1 MSTKN
6 YAVIGHPISHSLSPF
21 IHELLFGLDHIDA
34 SYVALDICDL
44 ESEYDEKLSVLSGY
58 NVTIPYKIDIIKKLS
73 KISEKA
79 FLCNSVNTVKN
90 GEIAEGF
97 TTDGYGFSQAVKA
110 KTGGVLPKDVLIYG
124 YGGAARAIA
133 FECLEHGCNISF
145 SVRESSIDN
154 CNKLKDEIFEKL
166 SVTVNVY
173 SLYDIPKDKN
183 FSLLVNATPVGMH
196 PNIDACV
203 ASDEIIQNAEAVFD
217 AVYNPLETL
226 LLKKAKEYE
235 KIAIGSVEML
245 VYQAAKAHE
254 IWVDGKYTDAQ
265 LLSIC
270 EKVKDKLQNR

>member
-1 MSTKN
+1 MSN
-6 YAVIGHPISHSLSPF
+6 QQYAVIGHPISHSLSPF
-21 IHELLFGLDHIDA
+21 IHELLFKIDNIDA

-44 ESEYDEKLSVLSGY
+44 ENEYDKKLKTLSGY
-58 NVTIPYKIDIIKKLS
+58 NVTIPYKIDIIRKLS

-79 FLCNSVNTVKN
+79 SLCNSVNTVKN
-90 GEIAEGF
+90 GEISEGF
-97 TTDGYGFSQAVKA
+97 TTDGYGFCEAVKA
-110 KTGGVLPKDVLIYG
+110 KTNGVLPKDVLIYG

-145 SVRESSIDN
+145 AVRESSIEN
-154 CNKLKDEIFEKL
+154 CKQLQNEIFEKL

-173 SLYDIPKDKN
+173 SLYDIPKNKN

-203 ASDEIIQNAEAVFD
+203 ASDDIIKNAEAVFD

-226 LLKKAKEYE
+226 LLKKAKEYK

-254 IWVDGKYTDAQ
+254 IWVDGKYTDEQ
-265 LLSIC
+265 LQEIC

>member
-1 MSTKN
+1 MSNRK

-21 IHELLFGLDHIDA
+21 IHELLFKIDDIDA

-44 ESEYDEKLSVLSGY
+44 ENEYEKKLKPLSGY
-58 NVTIPYKIDIIKKLS
+58 NVTIPYKIDIIRKLS

-79 FLCNSVNTVKN
+79 SLCNSVNTVKN
-90 GEIAEGF
+90 GEITEGF

-145 SVRESSIDN
+145 AVRESSIGN
-154 CNKLKDEIFEKL
+154 CKLLQDEIFEKL

-173 SLYDIPKDKN
+173 SLYDIPKEKK

-196 PNIDACV
+196 PNVDSCV
-203 ASDEIIQNAEAVFD
+203 ADDDIIKNAEAVFD

-226 LLKKAKEYE
+226 LLKKAKDY
-235 KIAIGSVEML
+235 KKVAIGSVEML

-254 IWVDGKYTDAQ
+254 IWVDGKYSDEQ
-265 LLSIC
+265 LQQIC
-270 EKVKDKLQNR
+270 EKVKEKLKNR

>member
-1 MSTKN
+1 MNNRK

-21 IHELLFGLDHIDA
+21 IHELLFKIDKIDA
-34 SYVALDICDL
+34 SYEAIDICDL
-44 ESEYDEKLSVLSGY
+44 ENEYDEKLRPLSGY
-58 NVTIPYKIDIIKKLS
+58 NVTIPYKIDIINKLS
-73 KISEKA
+73 QISEKA
-79 FLCNSVNTVKN
+79 SLCNSVNTVKN
-90 GEIAEGF
+90 DDTAQGF

-110 KTGGVLPKDVLIYG
+110 KTGGIMPKDVLIYG

-133 FECLEHGCNISF
+133 FECLEQGCTISF
-145 SVRESSIDN
+145 AVRESSMEN
-154 CNKLKDEIFEKL
+154 CKELQSEIFEKL

-196 PNIDACV
+196 PNVDACV
-203 ASDEIIQNAEAVFD
+203 ASDEIIKNAEAVFD

-226 LLKKAKEYE
+226 LLKKAKNYG
-235 KIAIGSVEML
+235 KIAIDSVEML

-254 IWVDGKYTDAQ
+254 IWVDGKYTDEQ
-265 LLSIC
+265 LVKIC

>member
-6 YAVIGHPISHSLSPF
+6 YAVIGHPIAHSLSPF
-21 IHELLFGLDHIDA
+21 IHELLFKIDKIDA

-44 ESEYDEKLSVLSGY
+44 ENEYEEKLSTLCGY

-79 FLCNSVNTVKN
+79 LLCNSVNTVKN
-90 GEIAEGF
+90 GEYSQGF
-97 TTDGYGFSQAVKA
+97 TTDGYGFCAAVKA
-110 KTGGVLPKDVLIYG
+110 KTGGIIPKDVLIYG

-133 FECLEHGCNISF
+133 FECLQEGCRVSF
-145 SVRESSIDN
+145 AVRQGSIDN
-154 CNKLKDEIFEKL
+154 CKALQNEIFEKL

-173 SLYDIPKDKN
+173 SLNDIPKDKK

-196 PNIDACV
+196 PNVEDCV
-203 ASDEIIQNAEAVFD
+203 ASDEIIKNAKAVFD

-226 LLKKAKEYE
+226 LLKKAKAYE
-235 KIAIGSVEML
+235 KVAIGSVEML

-254 IWVDGKYTDAQ
+254 IWVDGKYTDEQ
-265 LLSIC
+265 LLEIC
-270 EKVKDKLQNR
+270 EKVKEKLQNR